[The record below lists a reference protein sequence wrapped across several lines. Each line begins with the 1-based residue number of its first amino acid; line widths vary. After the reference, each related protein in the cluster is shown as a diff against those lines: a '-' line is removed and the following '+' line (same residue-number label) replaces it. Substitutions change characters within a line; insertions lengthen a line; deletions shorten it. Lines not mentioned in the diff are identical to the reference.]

1 MATTKTDPKLS
12 VLTKGGKQSQ
22 AYEGLTREQLIEAY
36 RIMYTSR
43 RIDDREIL
51 LKRQQK
57 IFFQMSGAGHE
68 AIGVAA
74 GMTLKP
80 GYDWFY
86 PYYRDRALCLALG
99 AKPIEMFLQA
109 VGAADDPS
117 SGGRQM
123 PSHWGYKRLN
133 IVTQSSPT
141 GSQILQAVG
150 CAEAG
155 RYFSQHPRAAEI
167 PGTGSQLLAK
177 DARNGAPTSGIGPV
191 DYRQFKDVTFHGDE
205 IAYVSLGDGTSSEGE
220 FWEAMNAAALSKL
233 PVIFAVQDNGYA
245 ISVPVEVQTA
255 GGSISRLVSG
265 FPNFHFE
272 EIDGTDPMA
281 STAAFQRAAQYCRE
295 GHGAAFVHAHVIRPY
310 SHSLSDDERLYRP
323 DSERERD
330 AARDPVSRTQ
340 MFLLREGILDEKGIN
355 ELEKKV
361 EEELQL
367 AVDQALEALPA
378 APESILKYV
387 YSPDLDPTSA
397 AFDTQAVVGPD
408 SADGKKPAA
417 KTMADLIN
425 VTLRD
430 EMKRDERIVI
440 FGEDVADCSREEY
453 LKRKLVKGKGGVFKL
468 TFGLQCEFGPDRV
481 FNSPLAE
488 AAIVGRATGMATR
501 GLKPVVEIQFF
512 DYIWPAMMQI
522 RDELAVI
529 RWRSNNVF
537 SCPVV
542 IRAAIGGYLTGGAIY
557 HSQCGESVFT
567 HIPGLRVVF
576 PSNALDAA
584 GLLRTS
590 IRCDDPVLFL
600 EHKRL
605 YRETYGRAPYP
616 GPDYMIPFGKAKIVH
631 PGTDLTVITYGA
643 VVPRALQAAQKLER
657 EHGVKVEL
665 IDLRCLS
672 PFDWETIAAS
682 VGKTNRALVAY
693 EDTLSWGYGAE
704 IAARIADQ
712 LFDQLDAPVRRV
724 AAADTFVAYQPILED
739 AILPQANDL
748 FRAMKE
754 LAEY

>member
-1 MATTKTDPKLS
+1 MATTKTDPKLAL
-12 VLTKGGKQSQ
+12 VAGGTKKNRL
-22 AYEGLTREQLIEAY
+22 YEGLTREQLIQAY
-36 RIMYTSR
+36 RVIYTSR
-43 RIDDREIL
+43 RVDDREIL

-57 IFFQMSGAGHE
+57 IYFQMSGAGHE
-68 AIGVAA
+68 GIGAAA
-74 GMTLKP
+74 GLALRP

-86 PYYRDRALCLALG
+86 PYYRDRALCLAIG
-99 AKPIEMFLQA
+99 VKPYDMFLQG
-109 VGAADDPS
+109 VGAASDPS

-123 PSHWGYKRLN
+123 PSHWSYPDLH

-150 CAEAG
+150 CAEGG
-155 RYFSQHPRAAEI
+155 RYFARRPEAAKI
-167 PGTGSQLLAK
+167 PSLPPFAQNAK
-177 DARNGAPTSGIGPV
+177 DGAPGSHPLA
-191 DYRQFKDVTFHGDE
+191 DYRQFKKVRFQSDEVT
-205 IAYVSLGDGTSSEGE
+205 YVSLGDGTSSEGE
-220 FWEAMNAAALSKL
+220 FWEAMNAAALGKL
-233 PVIFAVQDNGYA
+233 PVIFCVQDNGYA

-272 EIDGTDPMA
+272 EVDGTDPVA
-281 STAAFQRAAQYCRE
+281 SYAAFQRSVQHCRE
-295 GHGAAFVHAHVIRPY
+295 GHGPAFVHAHVIRPY

-323 DSERERD
+323 DAEREKD
-330 AARDPVSRTQ
+330 AQRDPVTRTQ

-355 ELEKKV
+355 QLEKEV
-361 EEELQL
+361 EAELQA
-367 AVDQALEALPA
+367 AVDLALEALPP
-378 APESILKYV
+378 APESVMQFV
-387 YSPDLDPTSA
+387 YSPDIDPTSA
-397 AFDTQAVVGPD
+397 VFDTQPVTPEVP
-408 SADGKKPAA
+408 ADGKKPAG
-417 KTMADLIN
+417 KTMADLITT
-425 VTLRD
+425 TLRD
-430 EMKRDERIVI
+430 EMRRDDRIVI

-468 TFGLQCEFGPDRV
+468 TFGLQNEFGADRV
-481 FNSPLAE
+481 FNAPLAE

-522 RDELAVI
+522 RDELSVI
-529 RWRSNNVF
+529 RWRSNNGF
-537 SCPVV
+537 SCPIV
-542 IRAAIGGYLTGGAIY
+542 IRVAIGGYLTGGAIY

-576 PSNALDAA
+576 PSNSQDAA
-584 GLLRTS
+584 GLLRTA

-605 YRETYGRAPYP
+605 YRESFGRAAYP

-657 EHGVKVEL
+657 EQGVKVEL
-665 IDLRCLS
+665 IDLRCLN
-672 PFDWETIAAS
+672 PFDWDTIAAS
-682 VGKTNRALVAY
+682 VAKTNRALVAY

-704 IAARIADQ
+704 IAARLADQ
-712 LFDQLDAPVRRV
+712 LFDKLDAPVRRV
-724 AAADTFVAYQPILED
+724 AAKDVFVAYQPILED
-739 AILPQANDL
+739 AILPQPNDL
-748 FRAMKE
+748 FLAMKE